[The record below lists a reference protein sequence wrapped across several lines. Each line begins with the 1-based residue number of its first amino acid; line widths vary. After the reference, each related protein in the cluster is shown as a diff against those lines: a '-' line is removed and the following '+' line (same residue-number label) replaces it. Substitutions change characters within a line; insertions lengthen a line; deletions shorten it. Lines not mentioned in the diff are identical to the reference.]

1 MKPLAVPVKY
11 VVHDG
16 FTQKPQNKKSACL
29 MQTSGLFYDSIG
41 LSQFIDAVHAAN
53 RSRSLPD

>member
-1 MKPLAVPVKY
+1 MKPLAIPVGY
-11 VVHDG
+11 DG
-16 FTQKPQNKKSACL
+16 VTQNPPHKKSARL